1 MKLPPSDAHSSK
13 LQSDHPHSPP
23 AASLTPA
30 PAYSPASLSSPAS
43 MSLTGRPGKIA
54 ADDVGDNDATDF
66 AASSWDLATGGLK
79 TLTAKREVPSLVE
92 RRSSGKLPTTAA
104 APPSSY
110 LFTVVI
116 LTCLVVMLIS
126 GGVVLFLL
134 TQP

>member
-1 MKLPPSDAHSSK
+1 
-13 LQSDHPHSPP
+13 
-23 AASLTPA
+23 
-30 PAYSPASLSSPAS
+30 

-54 ADDVGDNDATDF
+54 ADDVDDNDATDF